1 MERNFHL
8 VALVACLALCG
19 SINALAQDKIN
30 VSDIKG
36 IWISVLLYNDLKGDF
51 EKIPNKDVISF
62 GFTEGKGKLNNAR
75 HTGLYRLID
84 GGSPKIFYYSIENN
98 KILLYDSSDNPLPYF
113 LVIESVIPKV
123 SMTAILYHN
132 EGSNTTSSKME
143 FLFHEKKN

>member
-8 VALVACLALCG
+8 VALVACLVLCG

-36 IWISVLLYNDLKGDF
+36 IWLSVLLYNDLKGDF

-113 LVIESVIPKV
+113 LVIETVIPKV
-123 SMTAILYHN
+123 SMTATLHHK
-132 EGSNTTSSKME
+132 EGSNTTSSKMK